1 MKDKRGMSNTSQ
13 ECLQQAYAAL
23 LNGDTKERDRLCNR
37 ADALLKA
44 EQQAEAVERV
54 LAKDFYVTKAGVAI
68 PVKRMAKAAGAIS

>member
-1 MKDKRGMSNTSQ
+1 MPSTSQ
-13 ECLQQAYAAL
+13 ECLQQAFAAVL
-23 LNGDTKERDRLCNR
+23 RGDLKERDRLCNR

-68 PVKRMAKAAGAIS
+68 SVKRMAKAAGVIS